1 MFWVVKVTSGLASLT
16 FIKKDETFYSG
27 LKPRVLAS
35 NLDSVRSPDQ
45 EMKLIWGLQI
55 KRDGS
60 SLADRLMR
68 DTQYIRLGDSTVG
81 QCHAWPPHGHPGW
94 PWSQSAALWTLLTS
108 GSLGLGFLSVASGS
122 SIRGGV
128 TEFQCPGVLVGR
140 DIPAQVVP
148 LGPWHSGFPWSLFT
162 LQSDHLSHAVSLGA
176 GGRWREGTGPGSCHI
191 VRQF

>member
-1 MFWVVKVTSGLASLT
+1 
-16 FIKKDETFYSG
+16 
-27 LKPRVLAS
+27 
-35 NLDSVRSPDQ
+35 
-45 EMKLIWGLQI
+45 
-55 KRDGS
+55 
-60 SLADRLMR
+60 MR
-68 DTQYIRLGDSTVG
+68 DAHYIRLGDSTVG

-148 LGPWHSGFPWSLFT
+148 LGPRHSGFPWSLFT

-191 VRQF
+191 VRQFWDSSRPQPWRIKNPELTPLFSEFLCTSLPSRRP